1 MIIFHRLENNTYLIV
16 DQYAETINTAG
27 YLANEQEMMRIY
39 QMCVQNNVDYFCV
52 QQGVILEW
60 KAKRTTYFTVMLVV
74 LMLLFLFTTTIG
86 SLFIKSF
93 FETANPLIL
102 IIFGGVCCLLGGVCQ
117 YCVLM
122 FRKKADKHIEL
133 PLNTYVNYNNDMM
146 IYGRD
151 LRNTKGNMSAKLTLN
166 IVIVVFQFLF
176 GIICLFAG
184 SYMITSHF
192 FEISVFLLIS
202 AGINIVHTR
211 VIYKVIYK
219 NKYLGL
225 PFV

>member
-1 MIIFHRLENNTYLIV
+1 MVIFHRLENNNYLIV
-16 DQYAETINTAG
+16 DQYTERVNAAG

-39 QMCVQNNVDYFCV
+39 QMCVEENVDYYCV
-52 QQGVILEW
+52 QQGVILDW
-60 KAKRTTYFTVMLVV
+60 KMKRTTYFTVVYVLVIIFFLLTATIGAVFLKGIFQNGNPFVLLVV
-74 LMLLFLFTTTIG
+74 G
-86 SLFIKSF
+86 
-93 FETANPLIL
+93 IL
-102 IIFGGVCCLLGGVCQ
+102 CCILGGVFQ
-117 YCVLM
+117 YCTLM

-146 IYGRD
+146 ICGRN
-151 LRNTKGNMSAKLTLN
+151 LRNTKGNMSAKLSLN
-166 IVIVVFQFLF
+166 IVVVVFQFLL

-184 SYMITSHF
+184 SYMITLHF

-202 AGINIVHTR
+202 AGINTVHTR
-211 VIYKVIYK
+211 VIYNVIYK